1 MEGVLESKSYHL
13 EFEDFEKCDFRMF
26 KGIGR
31 YDLVYFGDKD
41 GEDEFW
47 VCSKRYFRGV
57 FVLACK
63 KRNPK
68 NLKLP
73 GYYKFTFDNEK
84 VVERYFDEQGKLHSY
99 DDRPGEILFRNGKP
113 FRRTWCN
120 HGVLTRKEGFPF
132 LIEMDEDNDG
142 FEQYGRSSK
151 LNNTFGSAIKFYKN
165 GELEEEQFYK
175 DGRRVKRE
183 IIMGPVEKVL
193 NKSVI
198 KNIGRIKNR
207 KTVEL
212 YKKIAEFYNVED
224 VLEICNS
231 KLVMLK
237 LEGK

>member
-1 MEGVLESKSYHL
+1 MENVLESKNYHL
-13 EFEDFEKCDFRMF
+13 EFDDFEKCDFKMF
-26 KGIGR
+26 KGIGK
-31 YDLVYFGDKD
+31 YDLIYFGDKD

-47 VCSKRYFRGV
+47 ICSKRYFRGTYI
-57 FVLACK
+57 LACK
-63 KRNPK
+63 KRNSK

-73 GYYKFTFDNEK
+73 GYYGFTFDNEK
-84 VVERYFDEQGKLHSY
+84 VVEKYYDTNGKLHSH
-99 DDRPGEILFRNGKP
+99 DDNPGEILFKNGKP
-113 FRRTWCN
+113 FRRTWYN
-120 HGVLTRKEGFPF
+120 HGVITRKEGFPF
-132 LIEMDEDNDG
+132 LIEMDENNDG
-142 FEQYGRSSK
+142 FEQYGCSSK

-198 KNIGRIKNR
+198 KNAGRIRNR
-207 KTVEL
+207 NTIEL
-212 YKKIAEFYNVED
+212 YKKIAEFYNVTD

>member
-1 MEGVLESKSYHL
+1 MEGVSESKNYYCK
-13 EFEDFEKCDFRMF
+13 FEDFEKCNFKIF
-26 KGIGR
+26 KGIDK
-31 YDLVYFGDKD
+31 YDLIYFGDKD
-41 GEDEFW
+41 GEDEIW
-47 VCSKRYFRGV
+47 VCSKRYFNGM
-57 FVLACK
+57 FILACK
-63 KRNPK
+63 KRNSK

-73 GYYKFTFDNEK
+73 GYYGFTFDNEK
-84 VVERYFDEQGKLHSY
+84 IVERYYDENGKLHSY
-99 DDRPGEILFRNGKP
+99 DDNPGEISFRNGKP
-113 FRRTWCN
+113 FRRTWYN
-120 HGVLTRKEGFPF
+120 HGIATRKEGFPF
-132 LIEMDEDNDG
+132 LIKMDEDNDG
-142 FEQYGRSSK
+142 FEQYGTSSK

-175 DGRRVKRE
+175 NGRRVKRE

-207 KTVEL
+207 NTIEL
-212 YKKIAEFYNVED
+212 YKKIAEFYGVED